1 MSRKSFYEAGIT
13 IYTTMTTADIW
24 IYRQTASG
32 ETAFSNCGFT
42 FYLPNF
48 YILWHIRFTIINSM
62 KKFSFDLVAERSE
75 ANQNRLQ
82 FPTWC
87 RRRDSNSQALR
98 RTILSRVRLP
108 ISTLRQ
114 FNTYHSISIS
124 SKNQIPILLV

>member
-1 MSRKSFYEAGIT
+1 MLARQKNSEARAAGIVVR
-13 IYTTMTTADIW
+13 AQG
-24 IYRQTASG
+24 RR
-32 ETAFSNCGFT
+32 
-42 FYLPNF
+42 
-48 YILWHIRFTIINSM
+48 RFAPSDCIQVQNP
-62 KKFSFDLVAERSE
+62 LV
-75 ANQNRLQ
+75 L
-82 FPTWC
+82 FWC